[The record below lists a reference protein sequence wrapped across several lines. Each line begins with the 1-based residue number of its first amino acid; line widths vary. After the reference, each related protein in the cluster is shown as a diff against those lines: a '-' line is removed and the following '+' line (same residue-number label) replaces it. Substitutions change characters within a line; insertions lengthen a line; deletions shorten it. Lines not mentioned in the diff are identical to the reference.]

1 MEEDENNKTE
11 EVNEEEEKEQTNDV
25 EQSENA
31 EDTEDAEEMDQQ
43 AIEAE
48 HNLIFPLAPIVREIK
63 RHAEGKM
70 VSSKVKIATNM
81 FLSQILTLVS
91 KEMANTRYA
100 MIEMDDFRRAT
111 LPYTFVKQLDKE
123 KDRIIIDMEK
133 MRMDW
138 ESKIEEFKRK
148 FGKEEFEV

>member
-1 MEEDENNKTE
+1 MEEEENNKTE
-11 EVNEEEEKEQTNDV
+11 EINEEEETKDV
-25 EQSENA
+25 ENIEDENI
-31 EDTEDAEEMDQQ
+31 EDIEQQ
-43 AIEAE
+43 AIEA
-48 HNLIFPLAPIVREIK
+48 NQTLIFPLAPIVREIK
-63 RHAEGKM
+63 RHSEGKM

>member
-1 MEEDENNKTE
+1 MEEEENNKTE
-11 EVNEEEEKEQTNDV
+11 EINEEEETKDV
-25 EQSENA
+25 ENIEDENI
-31 EDTEDAEEMDQQ
+31 EDIEQQ
-43 AIEAE
+43 AIEA
-48 HNLIFPLAPIVREIK
+48 NQTLIFPLAQIVREIK
-63 RHAEGKM
+63 RHSEGKM

>member
-1 MEEDENNKTE
+1 MEEEENNKTE
-11 EVNEEEEKEQTNDV
+11 EINEEEEKEKTNDV
-25 EQSENA
+25 EQSEDV
-31 EDTEDAEEMDQQ
+31 EDIESIEQQ
-43 AIEAE
+43 AMEANQ
-48 HNLIFPLAPIVREIK
+48 NLIFPLAPIVREIK
-63 RHAEGKM
+63 RHSEGKM